1 MQDVYE
7 HDNVPYA
14 LFVIPTM
21 NPGYQSY
28 PT

>member
-7 HDNVPYA
+7 HDNVPYD
-14 LFVIPTM
+14 LFVILAM
-21 NPGYQSY
+21 NYGYQSY